1 MTYPGAL
8 NCCTE
13 CTGELII
20 NVGGSDPGLVETT
33 MHTPAWCCVDLT
45 PLYMGGETRGG
56 NVTVPGAI
64 GTRAQ
69 RRRIDETEY
78 SLPFGISG
86 VTDKDGTLASNPHT
100 QLYTN
105 IAYLRE
111 NVVDPPP
118 NGAKT
123 RTAQLTLPDGMT
135 VLTADIQVISLQEAD
150 HLGPL
155 IRAVMKIMIPLG
167 RFTT

>member
-1 MTYPGAL
+1 MFE
-8 NCCTE
+8 CCTD

-20 NVGGSDPGLVETT
+20 NPGGDDEGFMETSL
-33 MHTPAWCCVDLT
+33 HTPAWCALDLAT
-45 PLYMGGETRGG
+45 LWAGAETRGG

-78 SLPFGISG
+78 TIYMGING
-86 VTDKDGTLASNPHT
+86 KRDKDGVYVSDPLT

-111 NVVDPPP
+111 NVVDPPTDLSP
-118 NGAKT
+118 T
-123 RTAQLTLPDGMT
+123 RSAELTLPDGST
-135 VLTADIQVISLQEAD
+135 TLNAEIQVTGFQLGNRV
-150 HLGPL
+150 GPL
-155 IRAVMKIMIPLG
+155 AVAVLKIMIPLG
-167 RFTT
+167 RFT